1 MGRFALGVGILLT
14 LLCLCLGVSLM
25 MRHNEL
31 PICRTLEEAS
41 QLALAGKTE
50 LALTLV
56 QQAKTRWE
64 ELWHQT
70 AAISEH
76 NPMDEIDS
84 LFAQL
89 EAYGKGGYSV
99 HTAALCMRLS
109 QLIEA
114 ISDAQH
120 LNWWNLL

>member
-1 MGRFALGVGILLT
+1 MGRFALGVSIMLVLLIG
-14 LLCLCLGVSLM
+14 CLGVAFWM
-25 MRHNEL
+25 QHNQN
-31 PICRTLEEAS
+31 PICNTLEEA
-41 QLALAGKTE
+41 AE
-50 LALTLV
+50 LALSGKVESSLHLV
-56 QQAKTRWE
+56 QQAQRRWE
-64 ELWHQT
+64 AQWHQT

-76 NPMDEIDS
+76 GPMDEIDS

-89 EAYGKGGYSV
+89 EAYEKGGYSV
-99 HTAALCMRLS
+99 HAAAMCLRLS